1 MKASAVIVA
10 AGSGQRLGR
19 TEPKAFVKIGDRSM
33 VSFSLRTI
41 AEVSEIE
48 EIVIAVPAGIE
59 KAARAE
65 VADAGVKL
73 PVKITAGGA
82 QRQDSVR
89 IALALVSAEAEIV
102 VVHDAA
108 RPFADADLFG
118 RCIAVAQRSGGGIA
132 ATPVSDTL
140 KRGAADGTIAGTVAR
155 AGLWRA
161 ETPQAFQRY
170 LLVAAHE
177 RAVRDRI
184 VATDDSDLVE
194 QIGGRVELVEG
205 RAINLKITTPADL
218 ALAELLAANRKMPE

>member
-1 MKASAVIVA
+1 MKASAIIVA

-19 TEPKAFVKIGDRSM
+19 AAPKAFVKIGERSM
-33 VSFSLRTI
+33 LSFSLRTI
-41 AEVSEIE
+41 TEVPEIE
-48 EIVIAVPAGIE
+48 EVVIAAPAGME

-65 VADAGVKL
+65 AAATGLKL

-82 QRQDSVR
+82 ERQDSVR
-89 IALALVSAEAEIV
+89 IALALTSAEAEII

-108 RPFADADLFG
+108 RPFADTDLFA
-118 RCIAVAQRSGGGIA
+118 RCIAAARRSGGAIA

-140 KRGAADGTIAGTVAR
+140 KRATDDGVIAATVAR

-161 ETPQAFQRY
+161 ETPQAFQRH

-177 RAVRDRI
+177 RATLQKI

-194 QIGGRVELVEG
+194 QIGGRVELVES

-218 ALAELLAANRKMPE
+218 ALAELLANA